1 MLYDRP
7 YMRQQPEPAPRQ
19 KSMVTILLV
28 TTIVVFVLQQVL
40 NVFFPAI
47 GGRPN
52 RFLTDWFA
60 LSGPNFREL
69 KVWTVLSYGL
79 LHSTQSIMHV
89 VGNMLGLYF
98 IGRILEPLLGKQQLL
113 LLYLA
118 GALTGGLVYLTF
130 HFNDAQPVIGASA
143 AVFALVSFFCLRFP
157 ERPITL
163 LLFFIIPITVKPKSL
178 FKWTLVVSLFGL
190 VCYELIGPFAIT
202 AYTEGNRSLLN
213 KFLLSPYQI
222 PLLPTIAHTAHLGG
236 ILVGILYFRYVFNSS
251 SSFSA
256 RSHRPGIELPEWF
269 KRKNTAQRHMSY
281 RVNQTK
287 PSDLQKEV
295 DRILDKINGSG
306 FGSLTENE
314 KNTLDRAKDILKK

>member
-79 LHSTQSIMHV
+79 LHSTQSIMHI

-113 LLYLA
+113 LLYLG
-118 GALTGGLVYLTF
+118 GAFTGGLVYLTF

-163 LLFFIIPITVKPKSL
+163 LLFFIIPITVKPKWV
-178 FKWTLVVSLFGL
+178 FWVSLAASALGTL
-190 VCYELIGPFAIT
+190 LYELPGKS
-202 AYTEGNRSLLN
+202 YV
-213 KFLLSPYQI
+213 
-222 PLLPTIAHTAHLGG
+222 AHSAHLGG
-236 ILVGILYFRYVFNSS
+236 ILVGIVYFRYIFNSS
-251 SSFSA
+251 SSFNVGSN
-256 RSHRPGIELPEWF
+256 RPSIELPEWF
-269 KRKNTAQRHMSY
+269 KRKNTAQRHVSY
-281 RVNQTK
+281 RVNQTN